1 MFLFESSTREWR
13 HWIGTGGV
21 TFNTLRVCAR
31 RAYTVY
37 ELSKIRLYQTPGLSR
52 SVMDVL
58 SEINVTVESG
68 ECERRELLATVGT
81 VPDPATSGGM
91 TSLLR
96 TTIFAFLLHPGL
108 ARAEP
113 SAYEQYVRAWA
124 ALPQTRETFAL
135 TVQSQFPNLSELE
148 KTALYEF
155 HWRMGLV
162 FPDYLRSRWL
172 VLRESATLDVPR
184 ELTSIERKRVFGEY
198 YLADLK
204 TIDEISDDHSH
215 RYTLKHLFAPF
226 QKGIPQHAE
235 LLLEWLDSPARAH
248 LEGAFTHFPNW
259 VARAMLWQMHRIERR
274 ARQLTRKPPLNAD
287 WKAEAPPAEA
297 LMPGRLGLCFR

>member
-1 MFLFESSTREWR
+1 MFLFESSTHEWR
-13 HWIGTGGV
+13 RWIGTSGV

-68 ECERRELLATVGT
+68 ECERRELLVTVST
-81 VPDPATSGGM
+81 SPDPATSGGK

-124 ALPQTRETFAL
+124 ALPQTQEAFARSIG
-135 TVQSQFPNLSELE
+135 VQFSQVSESELR
-148 KTALYEF
+148 ALYEF
-155 HWRMGLV
+155 YWRTGLV
-162 FPDYLRSRWL
+162 FPDFLRSRWL
-172 VLRESATLDVPR
+172 VLCESAALDVLG

-215 RYTLKHLFAPF
+215 HHTLKHLFSPL

-235 LLLEWLDSPARAH
+235 ILLKWFDSPVRAH
-248 LEGAFTHFPNW
+248 LEDAFAHFPYW
-259 VARAMLWQMHRIERR
+259 IARTIRWQLHRVERR
-274 ARQLTRKPPLNAD
+274 TRQLAQKPPLNAD
-287 WKAEAPPAEA
+287 WRAEPPPTKA
-297 LMPGRLGLCFR
+297 LMPGRFGLSLH